1 MIWKKMDK
9 GSKIRP
15 KILIC
20 LFLVIATLA
29 VYWQLRNYE
38 FVGFDDDVFI
48 IQNSKVQNGLTLESI
63 RWALSY
69 DNMTYWHPLTW
80 LSYML
85 DIQLYGMN
93 PGGHHM
99 TNVLLH
105 IVNAILLFVVFNK
118 MSGALW
124 RSAVVA
130 ALFALHPLNVESVA
144 WVVERKN
151 VLSTLFWMLTLLTY
165 NYYAERPK
173 IYRYVLTLGVFVL
186 GLMAK
191 PMLVTLPFVLLLLDF
206 WPLKRFH
213 LQQLSGNHQRPS
225 CFPKL
230 KRLKESGI
238 FALCLE
244 KIPFLIFSGISVYLS
259 FLSMRHRALVIAANE
274 ISLYHRISNALIS
287 YVSYIGKMFWPRNL
301 AVFYPFPGRV
311 QFWKAIG
318 AFLLLISVSI
328 VVKRSLKKLP
338 YLGVGWLWYLG
349 TLLPV
354 IGLVQAGLWPAMADR
369 FAYVPLVGLFVVIAW
384 GIPDLMAGWRFKVE
398 GLGTMTVA
406 VLIILMT
413 TSWLQVRYWKNSV
426 MLFKHAVE
434 VTDNNYIMHNNLGFA
449 LTARG
454 RPNEAIKHYKEALR
468 LNPDF
473 EEANINIGLA
483 LLSQG
488 KFDECVDYYQE
499 VLRVKP
505 GYARVHNNLGV
516 AFWRLGK
523 NEEATV
529 HFQEAVL
536 IDPNYAEAHN
546 SLGVALVF
554 EGKNEMAIAHLQ
566 EALRLKPDYAL
577 AERNLSKAIAA
588 QKRIGDAD
596 MEMPRKQN

>member
-1 MIWKKMDK
+1 MDK
-9 GSKIRP
+9 DSKIRP
-15 KILIC
+15 EILIC

-63 RWALSY
+63 RWAFSY

-105 IVNAILLFVVFNK
+105 IVNAILLFIIFNK
-118 MSGALW
+118 MSGELW
-124 RSAVVA
+124 KSAAVA

-191 PMLVTLPFVLLLLDF
+191 PMLVTLPFVLLILDL

-213 LQQLSGNHQRPS
+213 FQQLSGDHPKPVR
-225 CFPKL
+225 FPKL
-230 KRLKESGI
+230 KRLKESDI
-238 FALCLE
+238 FALFLE

-259 FLSMRHRALVIAANE
+259 FLSMRHRGLVIAANE
-274 ISLYHRISNALIS
+274 ISMYHRITNALVS
-287 YVSYIGKMFWPRNL
+287 YVNYIGKMFWPRNL
-301 AVFYPFPGRV
+301 AVFYPFPDAV
-311 QFWKAIG
+311 QLWKAIG
-318 AFLLLISVSI
+318 AFLLLISLSI
-328 VVKRSLKKLP
+328 AAMRSLKKRP

-354 IGLVQAGLWPAMADR
+354 IGLLQAGLWPAMADR
-369 FAYVPLVGLFVVIAW
+369 FAYVPLIGLFVVIAW

-398 GLGTMTVA
+398 GLGTMTAA

-426 MLFKHAVE
+426 MLFKHAIE

-454 RPNEAIKHYKEALR
+454 RPDEAIKHYKEALR
-468 LNPDF
+468 INHDF
-473 EEANINIGLA
+473 EEANINLGLA

-488 KFDECVDYYQE
+488 KLDECVDYYQE

-505 GYARVHNNLGV
+505 GYAKVHNNLGV
-516 AFWRLGK
+516 VFWRLGK
-523 NEEATV
+523 TEEATV

-536 IDPNYAEAHN
+536 IDPDYAEAHN
-546 SLGVALVF
+546 SLGAALVF
-554 EGKNEMAIAHLQ
+554 KGKNEMAIAHLQ
-566 EALRLKPDYAL
+566 EALRLKPDYAM

>member
-1 MIWKKMDK
+1 
-9 GSKIRP
+9 
-15 KILIC
+15 
-20 LFLVIATLA
+20 
-29 VYWQLRNYE
+29 
-38 FVGFDDDVFI
+38 
-48 IQNSKVQNGLTLESI
+48 VQNGLTLESI
-63 RWALSY
+63 KWAFSY

-105 IVNAILLFVVFNK
+105 IVNAMLLFIVFNK

-124 RSAVVA
+124 KSAVVA

-165 NYYAERPK
+165 NYYTERPN

-191 PMLVTLPFVLLLLDF
+191 PMLVTLPFVLLILDL

-213 LQQLSGNHQRPS
+213 FQQLLGNHQKSAR
-225 CFPKL
+225 FPKL
-230 KRLKESGI
+230 KSIKESDN
-238 FALCLE
+238 FALLLE

-259 FLSMRHRALVIAANE
+259 FLSMRHLGLVIAANE
-274 ISLYHRISNALIS
+274 ISMYHRITNALVS

-301 AVFYPFPGRV
+301 AVFYPFPDAV
-311 QFWKAIG
+311 QLWKAVG
-318 AFLLLISVSI
+318 AFLLLFSVTLA
-328 VVKRSLKKLP
+328 VTRSLKKRP

-384 GIPDLMAGWRFKVE
+384 GVPDLAEGWRFKVK
-398 GLGTMTVA
+398 GLGTITAA

-426 MLFKHAVE
+426 ILFKHAVE
-434 VTDNNYIMHNNLGFA
+434 VTENNYIMHNNLGFA

-454 RPNEAIKHYKEALR
+454 RPDEAIKHHEEALR
-468 LNPDF
+468 INPDF

-488 KFDECVDYYQE
+488 RSDECVDYYQE

-505 GYARVHNNLGV
+505 GYAKVHNNLGV
-516 AFWRLGK
+516 VFWRLGK
-523 NEEATV
+523 TEEATV

-536 IDPNYAEAHN
+536 IDPDYAEAHN
-546 SLGVALVF
+546 SLGAALIF
-554 EGKNEMAIAHLQ
+554 QGKNEMAIAHLQ

-588 QKRIGDAD
+588 QKRIGQAD
-596 MEMPRKQN
+596 MEMPRKQR

>member
-1 MIWKKMDK
+1 MDK

-15 KILIC
+15 DFLIC
-20 LFLVIATLA
+20 LFLVISTLV
-29 VYWQLRNYE
+29 VYWQVNNYE

-48 IQNSKVQNGLTLESI
+48 IENSKVQNGLTLESI
-63 RWALSY
+63 GWAFSY

-105 IVNAILLFVVFNK
+105 IVNAILLFIVFNK
-118 MSGALW
+118 MTGALW
-124 RSAVVA
+124 KSAVVA
-130 ALFALHPLNVESVA
+130 SLFALHPLNVESVA

-165 NYYAERPK
+165 ACYVERSN
-173 IYRYVLTLGVFVL
+173 IYRYLLTLSVFVL

-191 PMLVTLPFVLLLLDF
+191 PMLVTLPFVLLILDL

-213 LQQLSGNHQRPS
+213 FQQLLDNHQKLARI
-225 CFPKL
+225 PKI
-230 KRLKESGI
+230 KSIKESDI
-238 FALCLE
+238 FPLILE

-259 FLSMRHRALVIAANE
+259 FLSMRHRELVISTDEVSIYLRITNALV
-274 ISLYHRISNALIS
+274 S
-287 YVSYIGKMFWPRNL
+287 YVSYIGKMIWPANL
-301 AVFYPFPGRV
+301 AVFYRFPDAV
-311 QFWKAIG
+311 QLWKAVG
-318 AFLLLISVSI
+318 AFLLLTGVSI
-328 VVKRSLKKLP
+328 LVIRSLKKRP

-369 FAYVPLVGLFVVIAW
+369 FAYVPLIGLFVGIAW
-384 GIPDLMAGWRFKVE
+384 GIPDLAAGWRYKVK
-398 GLGTMTVA
+398 GLGTITAA

-413 TSWLQVRYWKNSV
+413 TSWLQARYWKNSV

-434 VTDNNYIMHNNLGFA
+434 VTDNNYVMHDNLGFA

-454 RPNEAIKHYKEALR
+454 RPDEAIKHYKEAIR
-468 LNPDF
+468 INPDF
-473 EEANINIGLA
+473 EQANINLGLA

-488 KFDECVDYYQE
+488 KFDECIDYYQE

-505 GYARVHNNLGV
+505 GSAKVHNNLGV
-516 AFWRLGK
+516 VLLRLGK
-523 NEEATV
+523 IEEATV
-529 HFQEAVL
+529 HFRKAV
-536 IDPNYAEAHN
+536 IIKPDYAEAHN
-546 SLGVALVF
+546 SLGAALVF
-554 EGKNEMAIAHLQ
+554 KGKNEKAIAHLQ

-577 AERNLSKAIAA
+577 ARRNLSKAFAA

-596 MEMPRKQN
+596 TEMPGTLK